1 MRDDALT
8 ADVQEARHRSWD
20 FGLTLVT
27 VALLGSLGL
36 QSFVGTLYTWWAQRT
51 IVGWEQTGYAGF
63 ISVMNAIAGP
73 QVIALV
79 LVMGLCVPKRLF
91 SRTTLV
97 LVSAAMLAAGAVAGV
112 LGGSLSAGLALYL
125 ALAALIQVAVVVLTV
140 AGARSPS
147 YLTQGRLT
155 KVGSGLLHLGF
166 IVFAFVVVELQ
177 RSRLMLPIFTVA
189 AVLTIAGTL
198 LAFFAERFAYR
209 RAVPAPHDPTAEDVT
224 GDPEV
229 TGP

>member
-8 ADVQEARHRSWD
+8 ADIREAQHRSWD
-20 FGLTLVT
+20 FGLTLAT

-36 QSFVGTLYTWWAQRT
+36 QSFVGTLYAWWAQRT
-51 IVGWEQTGYAGF
+51 IVGWEQTSYAGF
-63 ISVMNAIAGP
+63 VSVMNAIAGP

-97 LVSAAMLAAGAVAGV
+97 LVSGAMLAAGAVTGIMR
-112 LGGSLSAGLALYL
+112 GSLSAGLALYL
-125 ALAALIQVAVVVLTV
+125 ALAALIQVAVVVLTI

-177 RSRLMLPIFTVA
+177 QSRLMLPVFTVA

-198 LAFFAERFAYR
+198 LAFFAERFAFR
-209 RAVPAPHDPTAEDVT
+209 RALPAPLEDDAEDLADES
-224 GDPEV
+224 GA